1 MSDQIDIFFR
11 DFILCFFILPY
22 VSVILLDYFLNN
34 I

>member
-1 MSDQIDIFFR
+1 MNEQIDIFFR

-22 VSVILLDYFLNN
+22 VSVIFINYFLNN